1 MARHT
6 DKNHISNAVRNL
18 FSILRLDKKDI
29 VSIYFYAILGGF
41 ISLSLPLGI
50 QAIVGFVQAGRFS
63 TSMTVLIALVV
74 VGVFLY
80 GLLQVRLMQTIEK
93 IEQKIFT
100 RYALSLAALLP
111 NINMEKMDGFH
122 LPELINR
129 YFDISILTKSLKKLL
144 LEIPSALIQILF
156 GLLLLSF
163 YHPIFIGF
171 GLVIIILLIFMLR
184 ISSVRGL
191 ETSIE
196 ESDYKYMIGGWLEEV
211 AREIKTFKYG
221 RKASL
226 HLRKTDEL
234 VEKFLI
240 ARTDHF
246 KILLTQYWSFI
257 SFKTLITAAMLA
269 VGAVL
274 LIDNQINVGQFVASE
289 IVIIAIINSVEK
301 LITSL
306 DSIYDALTS
315 VQKLEKVTSSP
326 QEEGGMSEIA
336 EMGAPFDIEFRNVSF
351 GYEDEDEVL
360 KKLNLQIPAGSI
372 FAIAGSS
379 GSGKS
384 SVLRLL
390 TGSYKDFSGHLLIN
404 HVPIGNYKLE
414 SLREHTGVLMK
425 QQDIFAGSIL
435 ENITLGK
442 ESITIDNI
450 VELADKLGLLQYVQ
464 EYKEGMHMQ
473 LTPEGK
479 KIPAKLKHGIL
490 LLRAMVGT
498 NKLLLLEEPFEHFNA
513 EECQVLVDLLKSIK
527 KETTV
532 IIFTKFAAVAERCE
546 LMYELPDHINKVGN

>member
-1 MARHT
+1 MASHT
-6 DKNHISNAVRNL
+6 DKNHINNAFKNL
-18 FSILRLDKKDI
+18 FRILRLDKKDI
-29 VSIYFYAILGGF
+29 GSIYFYAILGGF

-50 QAIVGFVQAGRFS
+50 QAVVGFVQAGRFS
-63 TSMTVLIALVV
+63 TSMAVLIALVV

-93 IEQKIFT
+93 IEQKVFT

-111 NINMEKMDGFH
+111 NINVEKMDGYH

-171 GLVIIILLIFMLR
+171 GLVIIILLIIMLR
-184 ISSVRGL
+184 ISSARGL

-196 ESDYKYMIGGWLEEV
+196 ESDYKYIIGGWLEEV

-226 HLRKTDEL
+226 HLKRTDEL
-234 VEKFLI
+234 VGSYLE
-240 ARTDHF
+240 ARTKHF

-274 LIDNQINVGQFVASE
+274 LIDNLINVGQFVASE

-301 LITSL
+301 LIISL
-306 DSIYDALTS
+306 DSIYDALTA
-315 VQKLEKVTSSP
+315 VQKLEKVTTSP
-326 QEEGGMSEIA
+326 QEEGGMSDISHSNE
-336 EMGAPFDIEFRNVSF
+336 PFLVEFREVNFS
-351 GYEDEDEVL
+351 YEQGKKVL
-360 KKLNLQIPAGSI
+360 DKFSLNIPAGSI
-372 FAIAGSS
+372 TAIAGSS

-390 TGSYKDFSGHLLIN
+390 TGAYKEFTGHLLIN

-425 QQDIFAGSIL
+425 QQDIFAGNIL

-442 ESITIDNI
+442 ENITIENI
-450 VELADKLGLLQYVQ
+450 VELADKLGLM
-464 EYKEGMHMQ
+464 EYIQSYKDGLHTV

-490 LLRAMVGT
+490 LLRAMVGV
-498 NKLLLLEEPFEHFNA
+498 NKMLLLEEPFKHFNEKESA
-513 EECQVLVDLLKSIK
+513 VLLGILQELQKN
-527 KETTV
+527 TT
-532 IIFTKFAAVAERCE
+532 IIVFTKVEKVASMCDKAFI
-546 LMYELPDHINKVGN
+546 LPRIDA